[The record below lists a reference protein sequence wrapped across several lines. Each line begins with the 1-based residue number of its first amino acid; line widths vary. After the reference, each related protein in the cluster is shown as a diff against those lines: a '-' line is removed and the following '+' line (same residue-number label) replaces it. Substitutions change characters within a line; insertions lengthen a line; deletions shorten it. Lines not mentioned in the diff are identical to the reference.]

1 MDRRRSTKSN
11 WLKKAPHKDPQ
22 RLRDMAIARV
32 RGAVMLAATRGVA
45 PTSKEFTSMCQVL
58 RVTLPL
64 ELRTLVVQD
73 VASSQDVHDQHTF
86 VTLLLLH
93 LLTDVQHISL
103 TTDLNTGSWLNLTP
117 DYCACLTEA
126 LSGISRSSLQSLH
139 LEGVTMVNGVMSEIL
154 HRSPRLCS
162 IHVAGDDAAAE
173 VLSFI
178 AKNPRSLYS
187 LHLDMCSVTDLEV
200 VHALVRSY
208 NDVGSWDINGDADL
222 DIDEAFPPL
231 CHLSVQS
238 PLVTVCGAV
247 VLLHSLRNLKS
258 FHYSHWNSSL
268 YNLLSYVQQQS
279 PKAAPFGLTSL
290 SLWRATS
297 KAIDTLSLCPRLQ
310 TLMMECTDPSLTDLS
325 SFSDL
330 SCLTSLTLRLV
341 PEDLIVS
348 AVKAVGVRLQTLE
361 IEFEEYTRTPITWAT
376 VRAVQDQCP
385 RLQRLELHHLNIV
398 GTPGDLVSPAPPSVL
413 VELVQLNLSGV
424 VIPPGLM
431 CKLFVKNVAL
441 ESLVLDVNQDALT
454 DNVLSKI
461 LKNNELA
468 LLNYVYFSAGLLSP
482 HGITSLLTLPSL
494 IRLSLH
500 LPGFPFVPASSL
512 VYLQYQLAKGNYQC
526 SVENAAKDD

>member
-1 MDRRRSTKSN
+1 MLTHVDLPSRACGSRTLENLSIADVAYALALTLSLSPPTD

-22 RLRDMAIARV
+22 RLRDKAIGRV
-32 RGAVMLAATRGVA
+32 RGAVMLAVTRGVA
-45 PTSKEFTSMCQVL
+45 PTSKEFTNMCQVL

-117 DYCACLTEA
+117 EYCAYLTEA

-208 NDVGSWDINGDADL
+208 NEVGSWDINGDADV

-310 TLMMECTDPSLTDLS
+310 TLMME
-325 SFSDL
+325 
-330 SCLTSLTLRLV
+330 
-341 PEDLIVS
+341 
-348 AVKAVGVRLQTLE
+348 LQTLE
-361 IEFEEYTRTPITWAT
+361 IEFEEYTRTPISWAT

-398 GTPGDLVSPAPPSVL
+398 GTPADLVSPAPPSVL

-424 VIPPGLM
+424 VIPPGLL